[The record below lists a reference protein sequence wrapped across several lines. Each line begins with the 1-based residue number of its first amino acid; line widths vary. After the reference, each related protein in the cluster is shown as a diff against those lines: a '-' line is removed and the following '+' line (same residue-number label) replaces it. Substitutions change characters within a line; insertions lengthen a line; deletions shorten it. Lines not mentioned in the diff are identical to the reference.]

1 MISSWNFAII
11 QRISSPPPGSS
22 SGYYSASTRNG
33 GGGGSNGVANRRGVG
48 GGGGN
53 GIANHRLVGGAD
65 GDDGEEEEEEEDWET
80 EDDIYDQ
87 VAEEQGGVSRRNAHH
102 YTRALSSPGPAARAV
117 TRTASRA
124 DRRHRKVVGGDV
136 ISGNSKSGAAL
147 HKSFSTTY

>member
-1 MISSWNFAII
+1 MSLKHCNNPGIKILVF
-11 QRISSPPPGSS
+11 PPQPGSS

-33 GGGGSNGVANRRGVG
+33 GGSNGVANRRGVG
-48 GGGGN
+48 GGGNN
-53 GIANHRLVGGAD
+53 GVANHRGVGD
-65 GDDGEEEEEEEDWET
+65 DDGEEEEEEEDWET

-87 VAEEQGGVSRRNAHH
+87 VAEEQGGVARRNAHH